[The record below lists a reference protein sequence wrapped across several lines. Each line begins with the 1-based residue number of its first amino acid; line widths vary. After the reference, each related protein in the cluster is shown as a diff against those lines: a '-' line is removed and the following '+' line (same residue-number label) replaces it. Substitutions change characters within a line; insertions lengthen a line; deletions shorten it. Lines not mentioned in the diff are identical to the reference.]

1 MISGPM
7 SGKGPWLAGRSRAD
21 ERPVTALCSRWLTR
35 GGWAKMPYTCRS
47 RYPPGPA
54 QLGRVGVWR
63 GGCRPNIAV
72 AAPFVWRCLTGSTL
86 APFPH
91 SAHRTG
97 HADLSGSA
105 AIAGFCPH
113 GSRRAALPQRA
124 LQGGPE
130 AGRSSVPSLMDNRFG
145 EREYGQE
152 PVVRRPGTWPFWL
165 RFPSVLRQSLTT
177 QVWNARRAREL
188 KMTP

>member
-1 MISGPM
+1 MTANGLTCRIHHGPITVPE
-7 SGKGPWLAGRSRAD
+7 S
-21 ERPVTALCSRWLTR
+21 ALCSRWPTTWR
-35 GGWAKMPYTCRS
+35 MGED
-47 RYPPGPA
+47 
-54 QLGRVGVWR
+54 GRVGVWR
-63 GGCRPNIAV
+63 GGCRPNISV